1 MKKQI
6 VGIVI
11 IGAAVLATLLA
22 WANTAGP
29 PWELLARVLMA
40 VWIVGLFLAIQT
52 IKKKRQRQTLE
63 QTEGSFEREMSV
75 RAQSEA
81 YIDALVILVLAL
93 AVVAVFGNSLLATL
107 VVLGAIVLI
116 VLSFWIRY
124 QKAKMAFLSETA
136 DEKYHS

>member
-6 VGIVI
+6 VGVLVM
-11 IGAAVLATLLA
+11 GAAVLATLLA

-29 PWELLARVLMA
+29 PWELLARVLMG
-40 VWIVGLFLAIQT
+40 VLIVGLVLAVQT

-75 RAQSEA
+75 RAQSES
-81 YIDALVILVLAL
+81 YIDALVILALAL

-116 VLSFWIRY
+116 ILSFWIRY